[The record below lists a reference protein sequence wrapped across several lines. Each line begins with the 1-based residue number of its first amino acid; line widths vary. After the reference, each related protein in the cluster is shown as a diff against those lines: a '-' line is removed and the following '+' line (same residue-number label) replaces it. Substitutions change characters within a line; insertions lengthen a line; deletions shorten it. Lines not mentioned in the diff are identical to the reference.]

1 VLINVP
7 LDAFAHEPTQL
18 SRRNRIQLDRRALKF
33 LGAGVRHFGRAS
45 GQIPLFD
52 LLPGYSY
59 TLEVDLRFGA

>member
-1 VLINVP
+1 
-7 LDAFAHEPTQL
+7 L

-33 LGAGVRHFGRAS
+33 LGAGLRHFGRAS